1 MPRRDAYDVLLIWVS
16 ELGSG
21 TYKQFADGCRHLG
34 LEPGAAAWA
43 LSQLAQVASH
53 EPGDLKLRA

>member
-1 MPRRDAYDVLLIWVS
+1 MPKRDVYNTLLIWVS

-34 LEPGAAAWA
+34 LEPGPAARA
-43 LSQLAQVASH
+43 LSQLAHV
-53 EPGDLKLRA
+53 EWDLGL